1 MKSYLSHTPHD
12 ILLHHIQAITSYKG
26 NGKGSNPKSWDNIY
40 EWREH
45 IRWEEGFFGN
55 DTVILLNMVL
65 FNIPIDITNWPTN
78 ISARVILVDGI
89 NKLELT
95 NLYGFFVTG
104 MGIESPPSSPN
115 SDLSYA
121 IILLTLWGFKI
132 DWNLTTGGLEVSPNK
147 KGQMLAK
154 ANAVIVMDNDQF
166 QWSDPR
172 SPEPQIR
179 DAPMVTEEVAL
190 DLRQTGTQDN
200 TENREETKEV
210 IVYDVEKVVNGK
222 VVKVSKD
229 RATVKGRNKSSKSVK
244 DVVTV
249 ATKEIQDVCRAARS
263 ELHPKTCRQSQP
275 HRVTPKSEE
284 DTHYN
289 IVARLA

>member
-1 MKSYLSHTPHD
+1 M
-12 ILLHHIQAITSYKG
+12 
-26 NGKGSNPKSWDNIY
+26 
-40 EWREH
+40 
-45 IRWEEGFFGN
+45 EEGFFGN

-95 NLYGFFVTG
+95 NPFEFFVTG
-104 MGIESPPSSPN
+104 MGIESPSSSNN

-179 DAPMVTEEVAL
+179 NAPMVTEKVAS
-190 DLRQTGTQDN
+190 DLRQTGSQDN

-210 IVYDVEKVVNGK
+210 IVYDVEKVVNDK
-222 VVKVSKD
+222 VVKVSKG
-229 RATVKGRNKSSKSVK
+229 RATVKGNKSVK
-244 DVVTV
+244 DVVT
-249 ATKEIQDVCRAARS
+249 AKEKAIQDACRAARS
-263 ELHPKTCRQSQP
+263 ELHPKTCRRSQP
-275 HRVTPKSEE
+275 QRVTPKMEK

-289 IVARLA
+289 IVARFA